1 LAGWHIPCLSE
12 IRIRNDFSLKIKL
25 GLSINGEISMY
36 GPAADKLSSYFD
48 TIMKTFEESEQDR
61 SMANRALIIDDDR
74 EALNLLTFYLTSDGF
89 TVDSAVNGSKGLDL
103 AKVNE
108 YDVILTDLNLPDIN
122 GIEMVRRSREISPA
136 TEIIVVTG
144 EDSAEKAIEATRVG
158 AFGYIVKDGN
168 YQGLMVDVRNAVE
181 RKQQT
186 LINSRQAREIEELR
200 GRLSSRTSYEGVIG
214 GARSMQN
221 IYEIIENVAESD
233 ANILILGESGTGKEV
248 IANAVHYKS
257 HRAGKPFVKVNCSAL
272 PKDLIESQLFGH
284 VKGSFTGA
292 NSDKVGFI
300 GQAAGGSLLL
310 DEIGEMPIDLQPKL
324 LRVLQEK
331 VFYRVGSDKPQEAD
345 FRLICSTNRDPFE
358 AIQDGNLRE
367 DLYYRINTIE
377 IKIPSLRE
385 RMEDVPMLAE
395 HFLEMYAEKYKRDKM
410 KFSQSAY
417 NQMLN
422 YAWRGNV
429 RELQHVIE
437 RAILLSKGSTIDF
450 VDIQHDPD
458 GGHTMIP
465 PVQGKTAD
473 NGSSQ
478 SDMSPVLN
486 FQVTDTRDLAGM
498 SGDDLFEEIGK
509 MVVDSLSEPI
519 EGDEQN
525 DVFNNIESG
534 VVLAA
539 LRRTRGNKQAAANLL
554 GLYRPRLYGMIKRH
568 KLEERV

>member
-1 LAGWHIPCLSE
+1 
-12 IRIRNDFSLKIKL
+12 
-25 GLSINGEISMY
+25 
-36 GPAADKLSSYFD
+36 
-48 TIMKTFEESEQDR
+48 
-61 SMANRALIIDDDR
+61 MANRALVIDDDR
-74 EALNLLTFYLTSDGF
+74 PTLDLLKFYLDDEGF
-89 TVDSAVNGSKGLDL
+89 SVDAVESGSKGLEL
-103 AKVNE
+103 AKANE

-122 GIEMVRRSREISPA
+122 GIEMVRRSKEISPP

-168 YQGLMVDVRNAVE
+168 FQGLMVDVRNAVE

-248 IANAVHYKS
+248 IANAIHYKS

-300 GQAAGGSLLL
+300 GQAAGGSILL

-345 FRLICSTNRDPFE
+345 FRLICSTNRMPFE

-377 IKIPSLRE
+377 INIPPLRE

-395 HFLEMYAEKYKRDKM
+395 HFLEIYAEKYKRDQM
-410 KFSQSAY
+410 RFAQSAY

-422 YAWRGNV
+422 YSWRGNV

-437 RAILLSKGSTIDF
+437 RAILLSRADTIEAL
-450 VDIQHDPD
+450 DIQHDP
-458 GGHTMIP
+458 
-465 PVQGKTAD
+465 
-473 NGSSQ
+473 SSANT
-478 SDMSPVLN
+478 LN
-486 FQVTDTRDLAGM
+486 FQVTAPAGENGGSNGVTVPPITVPIVETRGFSGL
-498 SGDDLFEEIGK
+498 SGDALFEEIGK
-509 MVVDSLSEPI
+509 LVVGSLEEPA
-519 EGDEQN
+519 EGAEQN
-525 DVFNNIESG
+525 DVFNNLESG

-539 LRRTRGNKQAAANLL
+539 LKRTRGNKQAAANLL

-568 KLEERV
+568 NLEERV